1 MRPLDFLGR
10 IKIKLG
16 LVIVLAVVTA
26 FGVNELGLG
35 ADLPGN
41 LRIAIAVVLAVI
53 MVQFLAR
60 GMTKPLREMAA
71 AAQTIAKGRYGLR
84 VSATSR
90 DEVGE
95 LARAFN
101 AMAADL
107 GEVDRQRRELVANV
121 SHELRTPIT
130 GLQAVL
136 ENVVDGVSPPDRETL
151 GTALAQTQRLGR
163 LVAQLLDLSR
173 LDSGARLIEAEPFD
187 LGSLCGQA
195 AREAGLATDTVTVR
209 SDVTAGLHL
218 KADPALLAQVLANL
232 LDNAVR
238 HSPPGGTVR
247 LQGRGAGSGVQ
258 LTVHD
263 EGPGI
268 PASERT
274 RVFERF
280 SRLDAGRAA
289 DAGGAGLGL
298 AIAKEI
304 VELHQGTIRVID
316 HPRGCHMLVQLPGR
330 IHMSGIPADP
340 EAPPAEKTE
349 LTITQPVVT
358 PADIPIATRPALP
371 PSSARTTSTP
381 SAQTAPSSSARTAP
395 TASAQTA
402 PPAGRTESSA
412 LNEPILTS
420 PLAGSALVRSAST
433 VPAGRTESS
442 ALNEPMLAGPLAGS
456 AESAGPALAA
466 STAPAGR
473 TESSALNEPITT
485 RPSIDSVES
494 PGPAHES
501 DSEAAD
507 VVSPGVSSGESLET
521 PPVVAAMPTPRQSPA
536 GPPYG
541 PGGPPY
547 GWPPPGGPYYPR
559 PPDGPRSSSSGRAGL
574 GAGIGMLAGF
584 ILGMFVVILAS
595 DVLGEVTGAALLLAF
610 SGGGAVAGAAIGSS
624 SGRQAY
630 PNAAQF
636 VHQPWGP
643 PPSGIVHPTRA
654 TEVADPVE
662 GDASAE
668 TKKEESE
675 EAPSTDHAPADA
687 RATPSPHA
695 PSEGD
700 NSARTGRLPE
710 ESPHG
715 EGVGSGYG
723 PPSGGVSPVYNPSG
737 GGVPPVHN
745 PSGGGAPPIHNP
757 SAGGA
762 AHVHNAPGGGVPPVR
777 YPSYPSG
784 GGAAPVY
791 GPPGGPPPVYVPP
804 PIFPRPDLPDTP
816 PWVLPAAAGVGVV
829 AAVLLPYAPK
839 GLGLVLTAV
848 VMGLAVLPAARRR
861 VTLWSVGFA
870 VLAYAL
876 VGVTLVRD
884 AEWVLQPVLV
894 AGVFVASL
902 ALSGSGRGWFS
913 TIRGGLSVG
922 LAVFPM
928 PWFLSAPM
936 KSFMKRRR
944 LLPILVSLGVTAL
957 LLVIFGLLFM
967 AADAVFSQFARD
979 LLEAP
984 GWADTLPYRIF
995 LFVVFGVVVAAAVL
1009 VALRPVAETEIPLP
1023 RVPIARTLWVIP
1035 LAGLNLLFAAFVA
1048 VQITVLFGGNDRV
1061 LETAGLTY
1069 AEYARSGFF
1078 ELVTVSFIVL
1088 GIVALCWAL
1097 LDPATHRWLLAGL
1110 LGLLCA
1116 FTLVILASALHRLDL
1131 YLDAY
1136 GLTRLRA
1143 TVGVT
1148 IWWLAA
1154 VFILVLAA
1162 GAVRLNRRSTTWLPR
1177 TFVLLTGV
1185 TLLTFALWNPDAR
1198 IVETQHAVRGV
1209 DRLDHNYLSSLGV
1222 EAVPAL
1228 DRLPEPIRSCVLDR
1242 IVRVHALDRPDP
1254 WNGWNWARTQ
1264 ARTTLTA
1271 HPVLPNPQCPDISTR
1286 SYIPSPD

>member
-26 FGVNELGLG
+26 FVVNELGLS

-53 MVQFLAR
+53 MVQFLAW

-107 GEVDRQRRELVANV
+107 AEVDRQRRELVANV

-173 LDSGARLIEAEPFD
+173 LDSGSRLIEAEPFD

-195 AREAGLATDTVTVR
+195 AREAGLATDTVTVH

-247 LQGRGAGSGVQ
+247 LEGRAAGSGVQ
-258 LTVHD
+258 LIVHD

-316 HPRGCHMLVQLPGR
+316 HPRGCHMLVRLPGR
-330 IHMSGIPADP
+330 IHMSGIPVDP

-349 LTITQPVVT
+349 LTIAQPAASA
-358 PADIPIATRPALP
+358 ADVPIATRPALP
-371 PSSARTTSTP
+371 PSPARTTPT
-381 SAQTAPSSSARTAP
+381 SAAHTAP
-395 TASAQTA
+395 TA
-402 PPAGRTESSA
+402 PAGRTESSA
-412 LNEPILTS
+412 LNEPILTN
-420 PLAGSALVRSAST
+420 PLAGSAESAGPALVRSAPT
-433 VPAGRTESS
+433 VPAGRMEFS

-456 AESAGPALAA
+456 VESADPALVRSA
-466 STAPAGR
+466 STAAVGG
-473 TESSALNEPITT
+473 TESSALNEPI
-485 RPSIDSVES
+485 PAQSSIGSAES
-494 PGPAHES
+494 AGPVLES
-501 DSEAAD
+501 DSQGAEEAAD
-507 VVSPGVSSGESLET
+507 GESLEA
-521 PPVVAAMPTPRQSPA
+521 PPVVAVTPTPRQSPA

-547 GWPPPGGPYYPR
+547 GWLPPGGPHYPG
-559 PPDGPRSSSSGRAGL
+559 PPVGPRSSNSGRAGL

-584 ILGMFVVILAS
+584 IVGMFVVILAS
-595 DVLGEVTGAALLLAF
+595 DVLSDVTGAALLLTF

-624 SGRQAY
+624 SGRQTY
-630 PNAAQF
+630 PNVGPF

-643 PPSGIVHPTRA
+643 PPGGIVHPTRA
-654 TEVADPVE
+654 SEVADPVA
-662 GDASAE
+662 GHASTE
-668 TKKEESE
+668 TKKEES
-675 EAPSTDHAPADA
+675 APSTDHVPADA
-687 RATPSPHA
+687 GATPSPHA
-695 PSEGD
+695 SSEDDTSVG
-700 NSARTGRLPE
+700 TGRVPE
-710 ESPHG
+710 ETPHG
-715 EGVGSGYG
+715 EGVGSDSG
-723 PPSGGVSPVYNPSG
+723 PPSGGLSPSHIPSG

-745 PSGGGAPPIHNP
+745 PSGRGAPPIHNP
-757 SAGGA
+757 SGGL
-762 AHVHNAPGGGVPPVR
+762 VTPVL
-777 YPSYPSG
+777 YPS
-784 GGAAPVY
+784 APVY

-804 PIFPRPDLPDTP
+804 PIFPRPDLPGTP
-816 PWVLPAAAGVGVV
+816 PWVLPAAAAVGVV

-884 AEWVLQPVLV
+884 AEWVLQPVLL
-894 AGVFVASL
+894 AAVFVASL
-902 ALSGSGRGWFS
+902 GLSGSGRGWFS
-913 TIRGGLSVG
+913 TIRGGVSVG

-957 LLVIFGLLFM
+957 LLVVFGLLFM

-984 GWADTLPYRIF
+984 GWADQLPYRIF

-1023 RVPIARTLWVIP
+1023 RVPLARTLWVIP

-1154 VFILVLAA
+1154 VFVLVLAA

-1185 TLLTFALWNPDAR
+1185 TLLIFALWNPDAR
-1198 IVETQHAVRGV
+1198 IVETQHAVRGI
-1209 DRLDHNYLSSLGV
+1209 DRLDHHYLSSLGV

-1242 IVRVHALDRPDP
+1242 IVRGHALDRPDP

-1264 ARTTLTA
+1264 ARTTLAA
-1271 HPVLPNPQCPDISTR
+1271 HPVLPNPQCPDTPTR
-1286 SYIPSPD
+1286 SD